1 MQPMEKPTETA
12 PPKPGRFAREPAA
25 QEAAPPPAE
34 LAARRLVERR
44 WPRTVP
50 EKRVFPRG

>member
-1 MQPMEKPTETA
+1 MEKNTETA
-12 PPKPGRFAREPAA
+12 PPKQRRVAHQPAA

-34 LAARRLVERR
+34 LAALRLVDRR